1 MKVRDIMTSALV
13 SCQKETD
20 IGTAARLMLEGRFGT
35 LPVVDTQGTLVGI
48 ITDRDIAMA
57 AATRRRNA
65 SHIAVHEAMSQ
76 HVRICFADDE
86 LSAALKQMEE
96 GRVRRLPVLGAT
108 GQLAG
113 IVSLD
118 DVVRQALD
126 RPRGVS
132 SAQFVNTV
140 TAICSQPTVEPDTDF
155 SDTFVSG

>member
-1 MKVRDIMTSALV
+1 
-13 SCQKETD
+13 
-20 IGTAARLMLEGRFGT
+20 
-35 LPVVDTQGTLVGI
+35 
-48 ITDRDIAMA
+48 
-57 AATRRRNA
+57 
-65 SHIAVHEAMSQ
+65 
-76 HVRICFADDE
+76 
-86 LSAALKQMEE
+86 MEE